1 MLRGLL
7 LSPAKLQAPEQM
19 MVEELTE
26 RLFQAHGGLPLDLG
40 ALNLQRGRD
49 HGLPGTVFTL
59 VLFST
64 CGFHITAKFKQTFR
78 NEVLHCIS
86 ADPIVIIV
94 IFTYMHM
101 DPFFGGSQIVSTTC
115 LFLTPSSC
123 SLYMKVTVH
132 GESFVAF
139 PSLQTNLI

>member
-86 ADPIVIIV
+86 VDPIVIIV
-94 IFTYMHM
+94 IFM
-101 DPFFGGSQIVSTTC
+101 C
-115 LFLTPSSC
+115 LFLTPSSR

>member
-49 HGLPGTVFTL
+49 HGLPGTVFPL
-59 VLFST
+59 MW
-64 CGFHITAKFKQTFR
+64 
-78 NEVLHCIS
+78 IS
-86 ADPIVIIV
+86 HYSNV
-94 IFTYMHM
+94 
-101 DPFFGGSQIVSTTC
+101 
-115 LFLTPSSC
+115 
-123 SLYMKVTVH
+123 
-132 GESFVAF
+132 
-139 PSLQTNLI
+139 